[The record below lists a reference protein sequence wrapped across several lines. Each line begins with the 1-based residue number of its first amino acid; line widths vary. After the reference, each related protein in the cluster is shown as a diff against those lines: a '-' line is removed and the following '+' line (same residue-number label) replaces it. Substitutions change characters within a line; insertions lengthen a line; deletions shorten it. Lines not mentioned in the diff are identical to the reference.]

1 VLAPISRGPLSECSA
16 SRLSHQRGTP
26 SGNRAKPLRVPAYEH
41 PQRYL
46 ILGNPANANHSSG
59 VAAATTQQRC
69 VRRLVLKVNDHE
81 CAPAAGIDWAKD
93 EHALCVIED
102 SGRNILLEGRYA
114 HREGDIAKM
123 CRSLVDV
130 GVERVAI
137 ERPEGVLVERLLE
150 CGLIVLAIHPNQLK
164 ASRPR
169 FRASGARSKSDS
181 FDAFC
186 LAELARTD
194 HHRFRAL
201 VPDSDQTKALKVL
214 IRAREDLVAT
224 RVALANQLR
233 AELEAFWAGAAL
245 LFSEIDSSISLA
257 FLERYPSPKDAS
269 RLAEKRLEG
278 FLSKNRYCGGKSAP
292 ELLKRLRKAPQGRA
306 SEAEIEARREAVLA
320 LVGTLKVLVERI
332 KHLADRIARAVRA
345 HPDGELFLSL
355 FVSPKSTL
363 TAASLVAHIG
373 DQRERYPTN
382 EALAAA
388 AGMSPVAVES
398 GKRKVAVFRRACDKR
413 LRRAIATL
421 AESTRHH
428 NGWAKDIYLRARARG
443 CDHAHAIRILGR
455 AWVRVIFRMWQDGQP
470 YDRARHGSFKR
481 LRSGEGLTQGV

>member
-1 VLAPISRGPLSECSA
+1 M
-16 SRLSHQRGTP
+16 
-26 SGNRAKPLRVPAYEH
+26 
-41 PQRYL
+41 
-46 ILGNPANANHSSG
+46 
-59 VAAATTQQRC
+59 
-69 VRRLVLKVNDHE
+69 
-81 CAPAAGIDWAKD
+81 
-93 EHALCVIED
+93 
-102 SGRNILLEGRYA
+102 EGRFV
-114 HREGDIAKM
+114 HQEEGIARL
-123 CRSLVDV
+123 CRTLVEM

-150 CGLIVLAIHPNQLK
+150 AGMVVIAIHPNQLK

-169 FRASGARSKSDS
+169 FRASGSRAKSDS

-201 VPDSDQTKALKVL
+201 TPDSDQTKALKVL

-233 AELEAFWAGAAL
+233 AELEAFWGGAAV

-257 FLERYPSPKDAS
+257 FLERYPSPKDAF
-269 RLAEKRLEG
+269 RLGEKRLEG
-278 FLSKNRYCGGKSAP
+278 FLSKNRYSGAKSAS
-292 ELLKRLRKAPQGRA
+292 ELLERLRKAPCGRA
-306 SEAEIEARREAVLA
+306 GKAELEARREAVVA
-320 LVGTLKVLVERI
+320 LVATLKALLERI
-332 KHLADRIARAVRA
+332 KLLEEKIARAVRA
-345 HPDGELFLSL
+345 HPDGEIFLSL
-355 FVSPKSTL
+355 FRSPNSTL

-382 EALAAA
+382 ETLAAA

-413 LRRAIATL
+413 LRKALATL

-428 NGWAKDIYLRARARG
+428 NGWAKEIYLRARQRG

-455 AWVRVIFRMWQDGQP
+455 AWVRVIWRMWRDGLP
-470 YDRARHGSFKR
+470 YDRARHGGLRR
-481 LRSGEGLTQGV
+481 LRSAEGLTQGV

>member
-1 VLAPISRGPLSECSA
+1 
-16 SRLSHQRGTP
+16 
-26 SGNRAKPLRVPAYEH
+26 
-41 PQRYL
+41 
-46 ILGNPANANHSSG
+46 
-59 VAAATTQQRC
+59 
-69 VRRLVLKVNDHE
+69 VRRLVLNVNDHE

-102 SGRNILLEGRYA
+102 SGRKILLEGRYA
-114 HREGDIAKM
+114 HQEGDIAKM
-123 CRSLVDV
+123 CCSLVEV

-186 LAELARTD
+186 LAELARTE

-233 AELEAFWAGAAL
+233 AELEAFWGGAAL

-257 FLERYPSPKDAS
+257 FLESYPSPKDAS
-269 RLAEKRLEG
+269 RLAEKRLLG
-278 FLSKNRYCGGKSAP
+278 FLSKNRYCGGKSAHQ
-292 ELLKRLRKAPQGRA
+292 LLERLRKAPQGRA
-306 SEAEIEARREAVLA
+306 GEKEMEARREAVLA
-320 LVGTLKVLVERI
+320 LVGTLKVVERI
-332 KHLADRIARAVRA
+332 KHLEERIAKAVRA
-345 HPDGELFLSL
+345 HPDGEVFLSL

-388 AGMSPVAVES
+388 GGMSPVAVES

-413 LRRAIATL
+413 LRRALATL

-443 CDHAHAIRILGR
+443 CDHAHALRILGR
-455 AWVRVIFRMWQDGQP
+455 AWVRVIWRMWQDGQP
-470 YDRARHGSFKR
+470 YDRARHGGFKR

>member
-1 VLAPISRGPLSECSA
+1 VNE
-16 SRLSHQRGTP
+16 HK
-26 SGNRAKPLRVPAYEH
+26 SG
-41 PQRYL
+41 
-46 ILGNPANANHSSG
+46 
-59 VAAATTQQRC
+59 AA
-69 VRRLVLKVNDHE
+69 V
-81 CAPAAGIDWAKD
+81 PAAGIDWAKD
-93 EHALCVIED
+93 EHTLCVLD
-102 SGRNILLEGRYA
+102 AAGRKILECRYA
-114 HREGDIAKM
+114 HEERAIERL

-137 ERPEGVLVERLLE
+137 ERPEGILVERLLDAQ
-150 CGLIVLAIHPNQLK
+150 ITVLAIHPNQLK

-169 FRASGARSKSDS
+169 FRASGSRAKSDS

-201 VPDSDQTKALKVL
+201 VADSDESRALKVL
-214 IRAREDLVAT
+214 TRAREDLVGT

-233 AELEAFWAGAAL
+233 AELEAFWSGAAL

-269 RLAEKRLEG
+269 RLAEKRLES
-278 FLSKNRYCGGKSAP
+278 FLSKHRYTGGKSAP

-320 LVGTLKVLVERI
+320 LVGTLKALVERI
-332 KHLADRIARAVRA
+332 KHLEERIARAVRA
-345 HPDGELFLSL
+345 HPDGEVFLSL
-355 FVSPKSTL
+355 FVSPNSTL
-363 TAASLVAHIG
+363 TAASLVAQIG

-388 AGMSPVAVES
+388 GGMSPVAVES

-413 LRRAIATL
+413 LRRAFATL

-455 AWVRVIFRMWQDGQP
+455 AWVRVIFRMWQDRVP
-470 YDRARHGSFKR
+470 YDPERHGGLRR
-481 LRSGEGLTQGV
+481 LRSAEGLPQGV

>member
-1 VLAPISRGPLSECSA
+1 MEEQTTCS
-16 SRLSHQRGTP
+16 
-26 SGNRAKPLRVPAYEH
+26 
-41 PQRYL
+41 
-46 ILGNPANANHSSG
+46 
-59 VAAATTQQRC
+59 
-69 VRRLVLKVNDHE
+69 
-81 CAPAAGIDWAKD
+81 AGIDWAKD
-93 EHALCVIED
+93 EHALCVLEATT
-102 SGRNILLEGRYA
+102 GRKVFEGRFA
-114 HREGDIAKM
+114 HQEGAINEL
-123 CRSLVDV
+123 CHSLVERD
-130 GVERVAI
+130 VERVAI

-150 CGLIVLAIHPNQLK
+150 AGIVVLAIHPNQLK
-164 ASRPR
+164 AARPR

-201 VPDSDQTKALKVL
+201 SPDSDQTKALRVL
-214 IRAREDLVAT
+214 TRAREDLVGT

-233 AELEAFWAGAAL
+233 AELEAFWGGAAL
-245 LFSEIDSSISLA
+245 LFSEIDSAISLA
-257 FLERYPSPKDAS
+257 FLERYPSPIEAS

-278 FLSKNRYCGGKSAP
+278 FLAKNRYCGGKSAS
-292 ELLKRLRKAPQGRA
+292 ELLERIRKAPKGRA
-306 SEAEIEARREAVLA
+306 GKAEMEARREAVLA

-332 KHLADRIARAVRA
+332 KALEERIARAVRA
-345 HPDGELFLSL
+345 HPDGEIFLSL

-373 DQRERYPTN
+373 DQRGRYPTN

-398 GKRKVAVFRRACDKR
+398 GRRKVAVFRRACDKR
-413 LRRAIATL
+413 LRRAVATL

-428 NGWAKDIYLRARARG
+428 NGWAKDIYRRARQRG

-455 AWVRVIFRMWQDGQP
+455 AWVRVIFRMWQDGLP
-470 YDRARHGSFKR
+470 YDPERHGGPRR
-481 LRSGEGLTQGV
+481 LRSKEGLTQGV